1 VKFTRALL
9 ALSLTLIIVCSLAAS
24 IQRQK
29 EADAILNHS
38 TWTDVLCPYSSLAS
52 PTGYSITATFAEK
65 APLPVNATRTAI
77 FNFVSANPGVQFRA
91 ICSSLGLSIGV
102 VQFHLAV
109 LQKAGLVVSIRKG
122 KYKRFFQ
129 AGKFSR
135 RQMETI
141 ATLRLNTV
149 RDILRALLGK
159 QKVSHHEL
167 AVEVRI
173 SSQGLTWQMNRLRSS
188 GLIEETRDGLNVTYN
203 LQQMQVLAVTQA
215 INITAPN

>member
-1 VKFTRALL
+1 MKFTRALL

-38 TWTDVLCPYSSLAS
+38 TWTGVLCSSSLAS
-52 PTGYSITATFAEK
+52 PTGHSITVAFAEK
-65 APLPVNATRTAI
+65 APLPVNATRTSI
-77 FNFVSANPGVQFRA
+77 YDFVGANPGVQFRA

-109 LQKAGLVVSIRKG
+109 LEKAGLVVSIRRG

-159 QKVSHHEL
+159 KQVSHHEL
-167 AVEVRI
+167 AVQVSI
-173 SSQGLTWQMNRLRSS
+173 SSQGLTWQMNRLRAS
-188 GLIEETRDGLNVTYN
+188 GLIEETRNGLNVTYN

-215 INITAPN
+215 INITTPN

>member
-1 VKFTRALL
+1 MRFTRALL
-9 ALSLTLIIVCSLAAS
+9 AISLTLIIVCSLAAS

-29 EADAILNHS
+29 ETDAILKYS
-38 TWTDVLCPYSSLAS
+38 AWTDLLCPSALTS
-52 PTGYSITATFAEK
+52 PIGYSITATLAEK
-65 APLPVNATRTAI
+65 SPLPVNATRTTI

-173 SSQGLTWQMNRLRSS
+173 SSQGLTWQMNRLRAS
-188 GLIEETRDGLNVTYN
+188 GLVEETRDGLNVTYN
-203 LQQMQVLAVTQA
+203 LPQMQVSAVTQA
-215 INITAPN
+215 INITSPN